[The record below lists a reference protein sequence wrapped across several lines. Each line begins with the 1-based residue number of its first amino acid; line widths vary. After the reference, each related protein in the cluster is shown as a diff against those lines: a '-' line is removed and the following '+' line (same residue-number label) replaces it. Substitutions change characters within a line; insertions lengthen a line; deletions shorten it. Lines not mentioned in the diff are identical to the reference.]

1 MNASGPRQRATF
13 TLSPRTIL
21 RLEET
26 VPKNER
32 SRFVEEAVE
41 SALTREA
48 RRKAVEAI
56 RDFPR
61 VANPAGDS
69 TEILREMRSDRD
81 AYLGARQGGNG
92 Q

>member
-1 MNASGPRQRATF
+1 MNVTGPRERATF
-13 TLSPRTIL
+13 TLSPATRRKL
-21 RLEET
+21 DLF
-26 VPKNER
+26 VAKSER

-41 SALTREA
+41 QALDIEA

-69 TEILREMRSDRD
+69 TDVLREMRSDRD
-81 AYLGARQGGNG
+81 AYLGARQRGSG